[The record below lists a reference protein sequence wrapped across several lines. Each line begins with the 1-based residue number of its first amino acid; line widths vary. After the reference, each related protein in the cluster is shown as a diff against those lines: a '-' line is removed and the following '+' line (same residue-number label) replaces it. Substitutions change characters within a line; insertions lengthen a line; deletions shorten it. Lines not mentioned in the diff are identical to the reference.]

1 MDRRATIRRWL
12 ALREREGLTYAQL
25 AARSGINA
33 STLAHWAWRLRRE
46 QETRDDGAFVELVPA
61 TGEVATSSRSQVV
74 VELRGERRLVV
85 DAAIDSASLTRLVQA
100 LERC

>member
-25 AARSGINA
+25 AARSGVNA
-33 STLAHWAWRLRRE
+33 GTLAHWAWRLRRE
-46 QETRDDGAFVELVPA
+46 SEPRSNDAFVELVPLEGDGA
-61 TGEVATSSRSQVV
+61 TPSTSRIV

-85 DAAIDSASLTRLVQA
+85 DTAIESAELTRLVQA
-100 LERC
+100 IERC

>member
-33 STLAHWAWRLRRE
+33 STLGHWAWRLRRE
-46 QETRDDGAFVELVPA
+46 IERRSDDAFVELVPTA
-61 TGEVATSSRSQVV
+61 DKVATSSRSQVV

-85 DAAIDSASLTRLVQA
+85 DAMIDSAELTRLVQA

>member
-1 MDRRATIRRWL
+1 MDRWATIRRWL
-12 ALREREGLTYAQL
+12 ALREREGLTYSQL
-25 AARSGINA
+25 AARSGVNA

-46 QETRDDGAFVELVPA
+46 QEALKGDGFVELIPA
-61 TGEVATSSRSQVV
+61 DAPVSAALCSQIV

-85 DAAIDSASLTRLVQA
+85 DAAIESAELTRLVQA

>member
-1 MDRRATIRRWL
+1 MDRRATIRSWL
-12 ALREREGLTYAQL
+12 ALREREGLTYPQL
-25 AARSGINA
+25 SARSGINA

-46 QETRDDGAFVELVPA
+46 GERRSDEAFVELVPH
-61 TGEVATSSRSQVV
+61 EPRDKPSPSQAVV
-74 VELRGERRLVV
+74 VLRGERRLVV

>member
-25 AARSGINA
+25 AARSGLNA
-33 STLAHWAWRLRRE
+33 ATLAHWSWRLRRE
-46 QETRDDGAFVELVPA
+46 SRRRSNDTFVELVPA
-61 TGEVATSSRSQVV
+61 ADGVTTSSRSQVV

-85 DAAIDSASLTRLVQA
+85 DAAIDSTELTRLVQA